1 MRSGSVLLSAHGRPL
16 GGGVLG
22 PGGLVGIP
30 DLVEASEGLLADN
43 VRDPLRPTGSSSST
57 RIKAQAGAEGAR
69 VLRWTA
75 KEFRRAVDAEKDP
88 KVQAQLVF
96 YLNQQLLKKL
106 HSRDHG
112 VARKEYSNLLRAAL
126 SLGHVEA
133 TDRAALHQFRAKVGV
148 TEGDHAACLEALG
161 WSVEAFDVGVRLDV
175 EGTTSALRALVAK
188 AYPKLKPA
196 APLAASAGAAASAGS
211 AAAATA
217 KAPVPALAAAAD
229 AKAANAAAIV
239 VAAATADVL
248 EDERRRVAQSKIAGL
263 VKRKANAAKP
273 PERPPLLR
281 RLAPSWASP
290 QKRQSSS
297 RRLAKDASKRTLRTY
312 ATTCSCGGGDDA
324 ADIANLAAAAR
335 QFSAE
340 HRTTSS
346 GSLSERARRLF
357 AVRGV
362 NSAPSSPCPSRRLLR
377 PRAAAATTVGICS
390 RSLCRRR
397 RSRPRVRRRP
407 SRASGPT
414 SGGRR
419 RTIRSRRRRIH
430 PCARRAFH
438 RRGGRGRV
446 DVLTYNFVHKY
457 RVIGPTRFSALGNHL
472 KTRAVKPAPY
482 SDC

>member
-69 VLRWTA
+69 VLKWTA

-96 YLNQQLLKKL
+96 YLNQQLLRKL

-126 SLGHVEA
+126 ASGHVEA

-161 WSVEAFDVGVRLDV
+161 WSVEAFDVGVHLDV

-188 AYPKLKPA
+188 ALPKPKPA
-196 APLAASAGAAASAGS
+196 APLTASVGAAASAGS

-229 AKAANAAAIV
+229 AKAANAAAVV
-239 VAAATADVL
+239 VAAASAGVA
-248 EDERRRVAQSKIAGL
+248 EDERRRAAQSKIAGL
-263 VKRKANAAKP
+263 VKRKAAAKP

-290 QKRQSSS
+290 QKRTSSS
-297 RRLAKDASKRTLRTY
+297 RRLAKNASERTLRSYET
-312 ATTCSCGGGDDA
+312 ARSRGGDDA

-362 NSAPSSPCPSRRLLR
+362 NSAPLISVPESPPFPAPSSGGDHRRNLLSVFVPPTPESPARTPPPFEGFR
-377 PRAAAATTVGICS
+377 PD
-390 RSLCRRR
+390 LR
-397 RSRPRVRRRP
+397 RSASDQPAPPATEPPP
-407 SRASGPT
+407 SAPSVPPP
-414 SGGRR
+414 R
-419 RTIRSRRRRIH
+419 RTRS
-430 PCARRAFH
+430 
-438 RRGGRGRV
+438 
-446 DVLTYNFVHKY
+446 
-457 RVIGPTRFSALGNHL
+457 S
-472 KTRAVKPAPY
+472 
-482 SDC
+482 